1 MAYIVY
7 CKMTGERLAEYKNKE
22 TLKGLNLDKC
32 YFVESKPMSNII
44 QERVGVDGR
53 VSSGDIPHGNNIAIN
68 DSKPRKN
75 NSVQGASKPSDSSD
89 YTRNLAISLL
99 TLS

>member
-1 MAYIVY
+1 MNYIVY
-7 CKMTGERLAEYKNKE
+7 SKETGERLAEYKNKE

-32 YFVESKPMSNII
+32 YFVESKPICKMSRF
-44 QERVGVDGR
+44 RVGADGR

>member
-32 YFVESKPMSNII
+32 YFVESKPICKMSSF
-44 QERVGVDGR
+44 RVGADGR

>member
-1 MAYIVY
+1 MNYIVY
-7 CKMTGERLAEYKNKE
+7 SKETGERLAEYKNKE

-53 VSSGDIPHGNNIAIN
+53 VSSGNISHGNHIAIN
-68 DSKPRKN
+68 DNKPRKN

-99 TLS
+99 TLF

>member
-1 MAYIVY
+1 MTYIVY
-7 CKMTGERLAEYKNKE
+7 SKETGERLAEYKNKE
-22 TLKGLNLDKC
+22 TLKGLNIDKC

-44 QERVGVDGR
+44 QERVGADGR

-75 NSVQGASKPSDSSD
+75 NSVQGSSKPSDSSD
-89 YTRNLAISLL
+89 YSRNLAISLL
-99 TLS
+99 TLF

>member
-7 CKMTGERLAEYKNKE
+7 CKMTGKRLAEYKNKE

-44 QERVGVDGR
+44 QERVGADGR
-53 VSSGDIPHGNNIAIN
+53 VSSGNIPHGNHIAIN
-68 DSKPRKN
+68 DSNPRKTIAFKER
-75 NSVQGASKPSDSSD
+75 Q
-89 YTRNLAISLL
+89 SLVIQA
-99 TLS
+99 TTAEIQQYH